1 MAKKI
6 EYTPQQQNVLNDN
19 SRNLLVS
26 ASAGSGKTATV
37 IQKIFELVTK
47 NNVNLQELLVITFTE
62 AASLEMKTRL
72 KEKLFK
78 SCTEEINLSKQIESL
93 PTSDFSTIHGF
104 CSKML
109 RKFFYQINLNANFI
123 VLNENDSKF
132 LKATALD
139 KVINKYSNAEDEEF
153 IKLSML
159 FNGRNFSA
167 LKANI
172 LSYYDFL
179 CSVEDKNKFTNQIY
193 KCCYD
198 NNLKSNKACKII
210 NDYILSN
217 IYYITCSLESYLQ
230 QSKIEHADY
239 FENFINEILSKLGLI
254 KYTNDFIENRK
265 QLLLVELPKL
275 SRQKLDLNNVNFKQ
289 EFKPFFDNVQKI
301 IKDLKKIAIEKPIEE
316 VASDLNKVG
325 TLLTKFQEVEDSFEK
340 EYNNLKQKRNA
351 LDFADLEQKFLLLL
365 ENTEVCKAIS
375 ESYKY
380 IFVDEYQDINSVQE
394 LILSKLVKNSN
405 MVMVGDIKQS
415 IYGFRNSSP
424 SIFVNKSVDYSSNEQ
439 KGKLINLNENFRSNP
454 KILNFVNSIFNKC
467 MFVSFGGVNY
477 EDDGQLK
484 GMTKYQVANDIPL
497 INIDFINTKD
507 VANEEEDNITEEH
520 NFPYSVIE
528 DKNVYLKKLTTARKE
543 AMIVAKH
550 IVDMVGKDYYD
561 AKDEINKQITFGDI
575 AILSR
580 GNEFLKE
587 VSKVLMEYKIPVSTN
602 LVDNIYKNKD
612 IMLLV
617 SLLKIVDN
625 IHDDISLSLVL
636 TSLFFNISFDE
647 ISLIRQQYLEE
658 EFLYESVKNFYES
671 EQNNEIKLKLKN
683 FFEFINDL
691 RQKIVYSSIYEVLNF
706 IDDKFEYLTY
716 LNSLPDGANRVKIV
730 KNFINS
736 FYDTEYNYDLPK
748 YLNFVNNFA
757 EDARFSTSL
766 NASIDSVKLGTIHSS
781 KGLEYPIVFLVGCGK
796 SFSNIT
802 FREEILKDKDYGLG
816 INTYDLENFKK
827 SSNLAR
833 NAIVLNLK
841 MQEKAEELRLLYVAL
856 TRAKNHLFIL
866 GHANL
871 TNIEKISSSKDAESV
886 SNYIPWIVSGLTDL
900 GFSNI
905 KNNKNFIDKHSD
917 FEVNVN
923 IYTDDDF
930 IISKEKDI
938 KLNLSKDNYNKDKLL
953 NLFNYKFE
961 ENNYLALKNTVSSM
975 LQEHSEENAS
985 VNTQPTKLQI
995 YESKKED
1002 IDASRLGTIYH
1013 KIMQKIDFFKD
1024 IKKEDVDKIIE
1035 CMKIDEKYNKYV
1047 NVDKILTCVKK
1058 IKTLNIKNIKKEQP
1072 FLSYLPYNFIFK
1084 DSEINEKILIQGV
1097 ADLIIQTDND
1107 TILIDY
1113 KTTKAFNPDHLVD
1126 KYAVQLNLYRV
1137 CLEKALDISIS
1148 KTYIYSFWFDDFIKI
1163 N

>member
-1 MAKKI
+1 MAKI
-6 EYTPQQQNVLNDN
+6 EYTPQQKNVLNDN
-19 SRNLLVS
+19 SKNLLVS

-37 IQKIFELVTK
+37 IQKIFELITK
-47 NNVNLQELLVITFTE
+47 SDVNLQELLVITFTE

-78 SCTEEINLSKQIESL
+78 SCTEEVNLTKQIENL

-109 RKFFYQINLNANFI
+109 RKYFYQIDLNANFI

-139 KVINKYSNAEDEEF
+139 KVINKYSNAEDGEF

-167 LKANI
+167 FKANI

-179 CSVEDKNKFTNQIY
+179 CSVEDKNKFTTQIFN
-193 KCCYD
+193 CCYD
-198 NNLKSNKACKII
+198 DNLKSNKACKII
-210 NDYILSN
+210 NEYILSN
-217 IYYITCSLESYLQ
+217 IYYITCSLDEFFQ

-239 FENFINEILSKLGLI
+239 FENFINEILSKLSLI
-254 KYTNDFIENRK
+254 KYTSDFLENRK
-265 QLLLVELPKL
+265 QLLLLELPKL
-275 SRQKLDLNNVNFKQ
+275 SRQKLDDNNANFKQ
-289 EFKPFFDNVQKI
+289 EFKPFLDHLQKI
-301 IKDLKKIAIEKPIEE
+301 IKELKKIVIEKPIEE
-316 VASDLNKVG
+316 VIEDLKMVG
-325 TLLTKFQEVEDSFEK
+325 DLLIKFQEVEDNFEK

-351 LDFADLEQKFLLLL
+351 LDFADLEQRFLLLL
-365 ENTEVCKAIS
+365 ENAEICKAIS
-375 ESYKY
+375 DNYKY

-424 SIFVNKSVDYSSNEQ
+424 SIFVNKSVDYSENEQ

-467 MFVSFGGVNY
+467 MFINFGGVNY

-497 INIDFINTKD
+497 INIDFVNTKGETNQD
-507 VANEEEDNITEEH
+507 EDEINEEHD
-520 NFPYSVIE
+520 FPYSVVE

-550 IVDMVGKDYYD
+550 ITNIVGKDYYD
-561 AKDEINKQITFGDI
+561 AKEETNKKITFGDI

-602 LVDNIYKNKD
+602 MVDNIYKNKD

-636 TSLFFNISFDE
+636 SSLFFNISFDE
-647 ISLIRQQYLEE
+647 ISLIRQHYLDE
-658 EFLYESVKNFYES
+658 EFLYESVKKFYEC
-671 EQNNEIKLKLKN
+671 EEDNELKAKLNN
-683 FFEFINDL
+683 FFELIKVL
-691 RQKIVYSSIYEVLNF
+691 RQKFVYSSIYEILNF
-706 IDDKFEYLTY
+706 IDNEFNYLLY

-736 FYDTEYNYDLPK
+736 FYDAEYNYDLPK

-833 NAIVLNLK
+833 NAIILNLK
-841 MQEKAEELRLLYVAL
+841 KQEKAEELRLLYVAL
-856 TRAKNHLFIL
+856 TRAKNHLFVL

-871 TNIEKISSSKDAESV
+871 SNIEKISTSKDAESV

-905 KNNKNFIDKHSD
+905 KNNKGFIDKHSD
-917 FEVNVN
+917 FEVNIN
-923 IYTDDDF
+923 IYNDEDF
-930 IISKEKDI
+930 ILSKEKDI
-938 KLNLSKDNYNKDKLL
+938 KLNLIKDDYNKIKLI

-961 ENNYLALKNTVSSM
+961 KNNYLALKNTVSSM
-975 LQEHSEENAS
+975 LQEHSEENVS
-985 VNTQPTKLQI
+985 INTQPRKLQV

-1013 KIMQKIDFFKD
+1013 NIMQKIDFFKD
-1024 IKKEDVDKIIE
+1024 LNKEDILKILAG
-1035 CMKIDEKYNKYV
+1035 MKIDEKYKKFV
-1047 NVDKILTCVKK
+1047 SIDKILTCAEK
-1058 IKTLNIKNIKKEQP
+1058 IKTFNIKDIKKEQP

-1084 DSEINEKILIQGV
+1084 DSVINEKILIQGV
-1097 ADLIIQTDND
+1097 ADLIIQTDKGM
-1107 TILIDY
+1107 ILIDY
-1113 KTTKAFNPDHLVD
+1113 KTTKALKPDHLVD

-1148 KTYIYSFWFDDFIKI
+1148 NTYIYSFWFDDFIKI